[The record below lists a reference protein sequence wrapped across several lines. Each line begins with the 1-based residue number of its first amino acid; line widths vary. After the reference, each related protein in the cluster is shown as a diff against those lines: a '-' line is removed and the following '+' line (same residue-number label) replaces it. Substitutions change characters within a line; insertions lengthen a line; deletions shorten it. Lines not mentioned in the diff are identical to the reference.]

1 MGFLKNLFRKETKQA
16 GQENS
21 GYIYATELTGGQLP
35 IYSNAYRDNIYEAP
49 IVVQAVELIA
59 SEMKKAKPIHIQST
73 QSDIKV
79 MASSINRVLKRPN
92 PLMTISDLIERMVFD
107 YYKNSNVFVYPV
119 WDGLKLI
126 ALYPIYPV
134 TTEYRQYVNSPD
146 VYIYMRFADGSD
158 LLTKYDDIIHIKR
171 RYISGLEGTPM
182 DIYKPVQLDEQL
194 LESVLKNSR
203 TSVNGIV
210 KYGTIADQK
219 LLDENVKKFEQ
230 NLQNGKSG
238 ILGLSGTT
246 DYIPVTR
253 QVQMIDAETLKFSD
267 YKVLRNLGVS
277 VEMLNGTATVEQK
290 QSFYDRTIE
299 PLMVT
304 FGDAFTKTLLT
315 EEAFYSGQSITF
327 TLTDGALM
335 SPNQKTEMVNILMPA
350 GILMANEIRV
360 LMGLQPLKELEGVRM
375 VSLNWVNAAEDPR
388 SSDTKLIKTEEG
400 NKDDEQA

>member
-1 MGFLKNLFRKETKQA
+1 MGFLKNLFRKETQQT
-16 GQENS
+16 GQQNNRYS
-21 GYIYATELTGGQLP
+21 YATEITGGQLP
-35 IYSNAYRDNIYEAP
+35 IYSNAYRDDIYQANI
-49 IVVQAVELIA
+49 ITQAVELIA
-59 SEMKKAKPIHIQST
+59 GEMKKARPVHIQSS

-119 WDGLKLI
+119 WDGQRLV

-134 TTEYRQYVNSPD
+134 MTEYRQYQSSPD

-158 LLTKYDDIIHIKR
+158 LNIRYDRIVHIKR
-171 RYISGLEGTPM
+171 RYIRGLEGAPM

-203 TSVNGIV
+203 TSINGIV
-210 KYGTIADQK
+210 KYGTIADQR

-230 NLQNGKSG
+230 SLQEGKSG

-253 QVQMIDAETLKFSD
+253 QVQMVDAETLKFSD
-267 YKVLRNLGVS
+267 YKVLRNIGVS
-277 VEMLNGTATVEQK
+277 VEMLNGNATPEQR
-290 QSFYDRTIE
+290 QAFYDKVIE
-299 PLMVT
+299 PLLIS
-304 FGDAFTKTLLT
+304 FGDAFTKTLISD
-315 EEAFYSGQSITF
+315 EAFFSGQNITF
-327 TLTDGALM
+327 MLTDGSLL
-335 SPNQKTEMVNILMPA
+335 SPNEKIKLVETLLPT
-350 GILMANEIRV
+350 GIMMANEIRT
-360 LMGLQPLKELEGVRM
+360 LLGLQPLKELEGVRM

-388 SSDTKLIKTEEG
+388 SSDTKLVKTEEG